1 MPKDIK
7 IELNSSGINDY
18 LSNDR
23 NIHQIVENET
33 LKIYSEFLSDEN
45 LRDEDWVMGNSTEDG
60 RIEGQITVYG
70 NYDEIVKRLDR

>member
-1 MPKDIK
+1 MAKDIK

-45 LRDEDWVMGNSTEDG
+45 LRDEEWVMGNSTEDG

-70 NYDEIVKRLDR
+70 KYDEIVKRLDR

>member
-1 MPKDIK
+1 MAKDIK

-45 LRDEDWVMGNSTEDG
+45 LRDEEWVMGNSTEDG

>member
-1 MPKDIK
+1 MAKDIK
-7 IELNSSGINDY
+7 VELNSSGIDDY
-18 LSNDR
+18 LSSDK
-23 NIHQIVENET
+23 NIHQIIENET

-45 LRDEDWVMGNSTEDG
+45 LRDEDWVMGNSMEDG